1 MPILFTKIIAVR
13 QPHPPPLLW
22 FPPLPPDEP
31 PKLRLNAVMS
41 FRQLFFSGKHV
52 FPVQIHLSTSYSS
65 NKGGVAMI
73 FPLLQFFASK
83 FLLLALHLEAGSF
96 PRPLTAKEEIE
107 TFAALRAGDS
117 TAREKLIRHN
127 LRLVAHITKKYYAQP
142 CDQDDLIS
150 IGTIGLMKAVDTF
163 DSTRRARFSTY
174 ASRCIENELRMHFR
188 RLRRGGTMVSLQE
201 TLEAGKEDTTLTFS
215 DVLQDSFCME
225 ENCERQEEAARL
237 RQLIEGLPARE
248 RKLILLR
255 YGMAGQPP
263 LTQLETAQLLQI
275 SRSYVS
281 RLETHALEQLRKA
294 WHS

>member
-1 MPILFTKIIAVR
+1 M
-13 QPHPPPLLW
+13 LL
-22 FPPLPPDEP
+22 
-31 PKLRLNAVMS
+31 S
-41 FRQLFFSGKHV
+41 
-52 FPVQIHLSTSYSS
+52 
-65 NKGGVAMI
+65 
-73 FPLLQFFASK
+73 LLQFFSTK
-83 FLLLALHLEAGSF
+83 FLVLALHLEAGSF

-142 CDQDDLIS
+142 CDQEDLIS

-201 TLEAGKEDTTLTFS
+201 TLEAGKEDSALTLA
-215 DVLQDSFCME
+215 DVLQDGFCME
-225 ENCERQEEAARL
+225 ESCERQEDAQRL
-237 RQLIEGLPARE
+237 RRLIEGLPARE
-248 RKLILLR
+248 RKLLLLR
-255 YGMAGQPP
+255 YGLAGQPP
-263 LTQLETAQLLQI
+263 LTQLETAKLLQI

-281 RLETHALEQLRKA
+281 RLETHALELLRA
-294 WHS
+294 GWEQP